1 MPAILPDSATQTA
14 ARSFQHALVCPD
26 CRTQLEAGG
35 AALHCAACG
44 ADFPIERGVP
54 KLWPP
59 SRRAEI
65 ETSVAGFR
73 GGHSGARENPV
84 LRALMPPNPI
94 FDPGAGARSA
104 RVKEALGRGLIVNLG
119 AKTARWGEH
128 VVNLDLVM
136 PSGGDAPVPGQ
147 GTVDLLGDIQRLPF
161 ADASVDG
168 VICTYVLEHVADARA
183 CIDEIA
189 RVVKPGGQV
198 YISVPFIF
206 PTHPDPL
213 DRWRWTLD
221 GLRHALRAFD
231 EIEAGNAGGPF
242 SALVSVFPTLLGSVF
257 SNFYLFNA
265 VRFSLGWLMWPL
277 KFLDVVAARSKKAY
291 MTAPNFYFW
300 GRKR

>member
-1 MPAILPDSATQTA
+1 MPAVISQT
-14 ARSFQHALVCPD
+14 SIQLTPKTFLHALVCPD
-26 CRTQLEAGG
+26 CRVALSPADT
-35 AALHCAACG
+35 ALHCGTCG
-44 ADFPIERGVP
+44 AHFLIELGVP

-59 SRRAEI
+59 SRTKEI
-65 ETSVAGFR
+65 EASVASFR
-73 GGHSGARENPV
+73 GSNREARESPF

-94 FDPGAGARSA
+94 YDPGAASRHE
-104 RVKEALGRGLIVNLG
+104 RVKNSMSAGLVVNLG

-136 PSGGDAPVPGQ
+136 PGAGGEEESGS
-147 GTVDLLGDIQRLPF
+147 TVDLLADIQRLPF
-161 ADASVDG
+161 ANASVDG

-183 CIDEIA
+183 CIDEIV
-189 RVVKPGGQV
+189 RVVKPGGQI

-221 GLRHALRAFD
+221 GLRYSLRDFD

-242 SALVSVFPTLLGSVF
+242 SAYVAITPTLLGSAF

-265 VRFSLGWLMWPL
+265 FRFALGWLMWPF
-277 KFLDVVAARSKKAY
+277 KFLDIVAANSKRR
-291 MTAPNFYFW
+291 T
-300 GRKR
+300 